1 MAHKTAVLYARYSS
15 DKQREASID
24 DQLRVCRDYCKA
36 EGIDVVAEYKD
47 YALSGKTDHR
57 PEFRRM
63 IANAPESDYVVVYM
77 FDRFSRD
84 RYDSATYK
92 KMLRECGV
100 RVLSASEKV
109 EDTPEGGLQEGMLEL
124 LSEYYVRDLARKVR
138 RGMEGNALKA
148 KDNGYRIFGY
158 STDPETRCYVID
170 EAEANAVR
178 EMFSM
183 HISGNSVNSIAREMA
198 RRGWTTTTGKPV
210 DYNWA
215 WRVLN
220 RKAYTGLYS
229 WGGIEVPGG
238 MPQIIDEVT
247 FARSQAVVP
256 RKRRKD
262 ENWDVYRLTGKLFC
276 GFCGKPMHG
285 TAGTGKKG
293 KRYHY
298 YACKEGDGC
307 KRPWVRR
314 ELLEDSIADA
324 VLETCS
330 DERRMRML
338 ARRIVEAYVEP
349 GEEEAEMASIEA
361 QIVSLEREQHN
372 MTQAAMKGS
381 VTDEMVARND
391 EIKAQ
396 LKNLHN
402 RHGVLASQMCEITED
417 DIVGYMMHG
426 FNRDDEDFIF
436 GSIVREAYLF
446 DDCVLLVF
454 NFRDEVGDLTEIRV
468 ALQTQKKVRTR
479 RWARTVFAWCT
490 GRSISRT
497 RQPSRWVR
505 THHPATPRRLSL

>member
-1 MAHKTAVLYARYSS
+1 MTQKTAVLYARYSS

-24 DQLRVCRDYCKA
+24 DQLRVCRDYCA
-36 EGIDVVAEYKD
+36 SEGIDIVGEYKD

-100 RVLSASEKV
+100 RVISATEKV

-158 STDPETRCYVID
+158 DTDPDTRRYVVN
-170 EAEANAVR
+170 EAEAECVR
-178 EMFSM
+178 EMFYM
-183 HISGNSVNSIAREMA
+183 HIQGKTVNSIAREMA
-198 RRGWTTTTGKPV
+198 SRGWTTTTGKPV

-215 WRVLN
+215 YRVLN

-229 WGGIEVPGG
+229 WGGIEVEGG
-238 MPQIIDEVT
+238 MPQIVDELT
-247 FARSQAVVP
+247 FHKSQSIVP
-256 RKRRKD
+256 KKRRAD
-262 ENWDVYRLTGKLFC
+262 ETWDDYRLTGKLYC

-285 TAGTGKKG
+285 TAGTGKQG

-298 YACKEGDGC
+298 YACRESDGC

-314 ELLEDSIADA
+314 ELVEDSIADM
-324 VLETCS
+324 VLKVCD
-330 DERRMRML
+330 DERKMRLL
-338 ARRIVEAYVEP
+338 AKRIVEAYTEP
-349 GEEEAEMASIEA
+349 GKEQAEMEAVEA
-361 QIVSLEREQHN
+361 QIAALEREQHN
-372 MTQAAMKGS
+372 MTKAAMKGF
-381 VTDEMVARND
+381 VTDEIVTRNE
-391 EIKAQ
+391 EIKLQ

-402 RHGVLASQMCEITED
+402 RHGVLASQLCEITED

-426 FNRDDEDFIF
+426 FNRQDEDFIF
-436 GSIVREAYLF
+436 GSLVHEAYLF

-454 NFRDEVGDLTEIRV
+454 SFRDELGSLEEVRFALKEKCEPGKGFALYSPGVPGDCLPETISLPGGFGIIVWLTR
-468 ALQTQKKVRTR
+468 A
-479 RWARTVFAWCT
+479 A
-490 GRSISRT
+490 
-497 RQPSRWVR
+497 
-505 THHPATPRRLSL
+505 

>member
-1 MAHKTAVLYARYSS
+1 M
-15 DKQREASID
+15 
-24 DQLRVCRDYCKA
+24 
-36 EGIDVVAEYKD
+36 
-47 YALSGKTDHR
+47 
-57 PEFRRM
+57 
-63 IANAPESDYVVVYM
+63 
-77 FDRFSRD
+77 
-84 RYDSATYK
+84 
-92 KMLRECGV
+92 

-124 LSEYYVRDLARKVR
+124 LSEYYVKDLARKVR

-148 KDNGYRIFGY
+148 RDNGYRIFGY
-158 STDPETRCYVID
+158 STDPETRCYVIN

-198 RRGWTTTTGKPV
+198 SRGWTTTTGKPV

-262 ENWDVYRLTGKLFC
+262 ENWDVYRLTGKLYC
-276 GFCGKPMHG
+276 GLCGKPMHG

-298 YACKEGDGC
+298 YACRESDGC
-307 KRPWVRR
+307 RRPWVRR

-330 DERRMRML
+330 DERRMRM
-338 ARRIVEAYVEP
+338 
-349 GEEEAEMASIEA
+349 
-361 QIVSLEREQHN
+361 
-372 MTQAAMKGS
+372 
-381 VTDEMVARND
+381 
-391 EIKAQ
+391 
-396 LKNLHN
+396 
-402 RHGVLASQMCEITED
+402 LASQMCEITED

-468 ALQTQKKVRTR
+468 ALQAQKKCEPGGG
-479 RWARTVFAWCT
+479 FALC
-490 GRSISRT
+490 SRG
-497 RQPSRWVR
+497 VGGGI
-505 THHPATPRRLSL
+505 

>member
-92 KMLRECGV
+92 KTLRECGV

-109 EDTPEGGLQEGMLEL
+109 EDTPEGGLQEGMPEL

-198 RRGWTTTTGKPV
+198 RRGWTTT
-210 DYNWA
+210 
-215 WRVLN
+215 
-220 RKAYTGLYS
+220 
-229 WGGIEVPGG
+229 
-238 MPQIIDEVT
+238 
-247 FARSQAVVP
+247 
-256 RKRRKD
+256 
-262 ENWDVYRLTGKLFC
+262 TGKLFC

-372 MTQAAMKGS
+372 MTQAAMKGF

-391 EIKAQ
+391 EIKA
-396 LKNLHN
+396 
-402 RHGVLASQMCEITED
+402 
-417 DIVGYMMHG
+417 
-426 FNRDDEDFIF
+426 
-436 GSIVREAYLF
+436 
-446 DDCVLLVF
+446 
-454 NFRDEVGDLTEIRV
+454 
-468 ALQTQKKVRTR
+468 
-479 RWARTVFAWCT
+479 
-490 GRSISRT
+490 
-497 RQPSRWVR
+497 
-505 THHPATPRRLSL
+505 

>member
-148 KDNGYRIFGY
+148 RDNGYRIFGY
-158 STDPETRCYVID
+158 STDPETRCYVIN
-170 EAEANAVR
+170 EAEAACVR

-198 RRGWTTTTGKPV
+198 SRGWTTTTGKPV

-276 GFCGKPMHG
+276 GLCGKPMHG

-361 QIVSLEREQHN
+361 QIASLEREQHN
-372 MTQAAMKGS
+372 MTQAAMKGF

-468 ALQTQKKVRTR
+468 ALQAQKKCEPGGGFALCSRGVPGEVFPEPISLPGGFGLIIPLR
-479 RWARTVFAWCT
+479 RAA
-490 GRSISRT
+490 
-497 RQPSRWVR
+497 
-505 THHPATPRRLSL
+505 

>member
-1 MAHKTAVLYARYSS
+1 
-15 DKQREASID
+15 
-24 DQLRVCRDYCKA
+24 
-36 EGIDVVAEYKD
+36 
-47 YALSGKTDHR
+47 
-57 PEFRRM
+57 
-63 IANAPESDYVVVYM
+63 
-77 FDRFSRD
+77 
-84 RYDSATYK
+84 
-92 KMLRECGV
+92 
-100 RVLSASEKV
+100 
-109 EDTPEGGLQEGMLEL
+109 
-124 LSEYYVRDLARKVR
+124 
-138 RGMEGNALKA
+138 
-148 KDNGYRIFGY
+148 
-158 STDPETRCYVID
+158 
-170 EAEANAVR
+170 
-178 EMFSM
+178 
-183 HISGNSVNSIAREMA
+183 
-198 RRGWTTTTGKPV
+198 
-210 DYNWA
+210 
-215 WRVLN
+215 
-220 RKAYTGLYS
+220 
-229 WGGIEVPGG
+229 
-238 MPQIIDEVT
+238 
-247 FARSQAVVP
+247 
-256 RKRRKD
+256 
-262 ENWDVYRLTGKLFC
+262 
-276 GFCGKPMHG
+276 MHG

-372 MTQAAMKGS
+372 MTQAAMKGF

-402 RHGVLASQMCEITED
+402 RHGILASQMCEITED

-436 GSIVREAYLF
+436 GNIVREAYLF

-468 ALQTQKKVRTR
+468 ALQAQKKCEPGEG
-479 RWARTVFAWCT
+479 FALC
-490 GRSISRT
+490 SRG
-497 RQPSRWVR
+497 VGGGI
-505 THHPATPRRLSL
+505 